1 MLHKVPGY
9 RRSQRYELVD
19 HMVGD
24 AKPAPKFLVIHEFNS
39 LDALDGPELR
49 AANATPM
56 VAQVFGNAKS
66 ANVRGFK
73 CVKGMGYVD
82 S

>member
-1 MLHKVPGY
+1 M
-9 RRSQRYELVD
+9 
-19 HMVGD
+19 MGD
-24 AKPAPKFLVIHEFNS
+24 AKPVPRFLVIHEFSS
-39 LDALDGPELR
+39 LDALDGPELK
-49 AANATPM
+49 AANATPS
-56 VAQVFGNAKS
+56 VAQVFGNAES